1 MKKQLVFFGLI
12 VLIFGCQSKINKKRQ
27 ELGLMSLT
35 SEWTPYDTAY
45 YFSYDSLARKHFRRL
60 PDEEKERSNHIGQY
74 WRTRKA
80 DIFRCSKILYYDIK
94 NGQRRI
100 TDEIDVYEKELS
112 ELKMLRL
119 EIIYDYSTDSLSST
133 IDTTATKYGIAR
145 LHFIRDSLYSNTNKS
160 KAYICGS
167 GLNET
172 FANLTRS
179 IPKFSIPD
187 IIPVE
192 KARYILKGGARN
204 QD

>member
-1 MKKQLVFFGLI
+1 MKKQLVFIGLI
-12 VLIFGCQSKINKKRQ
+12 VLTFSCQSENNKKRQ

-45 YFSYDSLARKHFRRL
+45 YFSYDSLATKYFRRL
-60 PDEEKERSNHIGQY
+60 PDEEKEKSNHIGQY
-74 WRTRKA
+74 WRTSQA
-80 DIFRCSKILYYDIK
+80 DVFRCSKILYYDIK
-94 NGQRRI
+94 NGQRSI
-100 TDEIDVYEKELS
+100 TDEIDVYEKEVS

-119 EIIYDYSTDSLSST
+119 EIIYDYSTDSLSAT
-133 IDTTATKYGIAR
+133 IDTTATNYGIAR
-145 LHFIRDSLYSNTNKS
+145 LHFIRDSLFSNTDKS

-172 FANLTRS
+172 FSNLTRS
-179 IPKFSIPD
+179 IPIFNIPD
-187 IIPVE
+187 IIPVK